1 MHHCIFKLLT
11 VLSLIP
17 SSSLHTHSLSFSVN
31 KPQQWQIQDFSDRG
45 CRAIK
50 QGMVIVNTWVFILR
64 RYKWHIHAGSWSL
77 VNCLAGSLDEA
88 LYRVLM
94 NINECGCRPYGWL
107 GLDGNRCIRVIPRHP
122 PFSIKKRLCL
132 HAKKLLLEIYYG
144 P

>member
-1 MHHCIFKLLT
+1 MKTIAEHLDYIK
-11 VLSLIP
+11 
-17 SSSLHTHSLSFSVN
+17 SFFPEYFEDGTDVGN
-31 KPQQWQIQDFSDRG
+31 V

-94 NINECGCRPYGWL
+94 NINE
-107 GLDGNRCIRVIPRHP
+107 
-122 PFSIKKRLCL
+122 
-132 HAKKLLLEIYYG
+132 
-144 P
+144 